1 MDLDQIIARLAE
13 ASDDELREALSLI
26 QTTVAETSQ
35 GEATEDSISA
45 LEALADAN
53 DSINTE
59 LGRRAEAAAELA
71 ARQEAALGRFTSS
84 TDDGGEAD
92 GEGTDGEDG
101 GAEGETDG
109 DADDGDG
116 TEGDG
121 DGGEGAEGA
130 DGAVTAA
137 GRRKAKLGSIS
148 RAAAKRNRATARA
161 GLSVSYAT
169 AVGEVNGF
177 ATGQRVNQDQA
188 FAAMVAKFEA
198 TNGIRGTGKHS
209 VLTVQSNY
217 PDARFLSGD
226 ASASINTGKINAIR
240 DTLTT
245 PDAITAAG
253 GLCAPLENLYDI
265 EVLGV
270 TQRPIRDT
278 ALTRFGVDRGGIQ
291 WRGAMS
297 AADITDGFGIWTVDD
312 DEDND
317 DPDAPSPAKVCGVV
331 ECPGLQSAIVYS
343 TYMCL
348 QFPNFT
354 ARFDSEWVAATTRQT
369 NIAWTRF
376 AENQLLQRI
385 LSGSKILTAPAAVS
399 ATRDV
404 LVTLD
409 KAIAYLRNRHRLND
423 MMPLRWV
430 APRWVLELFRAD
442 LTRGFSGDLDAL
454 AVADSLI
461 MSWFRARG
469 VNVTWH
475 LDGLAATTVDIPP
488 VGAGAEDIAIPAQT
502 YANAVA
508 GGVVPPFI
516 DSIDSALYPEGDWLF
531 LDGGQL
537 DLGLVRD
544 SRLNRVNR
552 YQQFMENWEGT
563 AYNGVESLR
572 LVMEV
577 QPTGAVVGTLDP
589 AAAADFTD

>member
-13 ASDDELREALSLI
+13 ASDDELREALGLI

-35 GEATEDSISA
+35 SAPTEDTISA

-53 DSINTE
+53 DAITAEMS
-59 LGRRAEAAAELA
+59 RRDEVAAELA
-71 ARQEAALGRFTSS
+71 ARQEAALGRFTSAEGENE
-84 TDDGGEAD
+84 DDAE
-92 GEGTDGEDG
+92 GEGEG
-101 GAEGETDG
+101 GAEGEGGGGNAEGTD
-109 DADDGDG
+109 D
-116 TEGDG
+116 
-121 DGGEGAEGA
+121 GAEGEGES
-130 DGAVTAA
+130 DGAAVTAA
-137 GRRKAKLGSIS
+137 GRPKAKLGSIS
-148 RAAAKRNRATARA
+148 RAAKRNRAPARA
-161 GLSVSYAT
+161 GLSVSHVT
-169 AVGEVNGF
+169 HVGEVNGF
-177 ATGQRVNQDQA
+177 STGQRVDQTQA
-188 FAAMVAKFEA
+188 LAAVLAKFEA
-198 TNGIRGTGKHS
+198 TDNVRGTGVKHP
-209 VLTVQSNY
+209 VLSVQSRY
-217 PDARFLSGD
+217 PEARFLSGD
-226 ASASINTGKINAIR
+226 SSASINTGKINAIR

-291 WRGAMS
+291 WRPAMS
-297 AADITDGFGIWTVDD
+297 AADITEGFGVWTVTD
-312 DEDND
+312 DEGND
-317 DPDAPSPAKVCGVV
+317 DPDAPSPAKACAVV
-331 ECPGLQSAIVYS
+331 ECPGLQDAIVYS

-354 ARFDSEWVAATTRQT
+354 ARFDAEWVAAVTRQT
-369 NIAWTRF
+369 NVAWARYS
-376 AENQLLQRI
+376 ENLLLQRM
-385 LSGSKILTAPAAVS
+385 LAGSKILTAPSQVS

-404 LVTLD
+404 LVNLD

-423 MMPLRWV
+423 MVPLRWL

-461 MSWFRARG
+461 LSWFRARG

-475 LDGLAATTVDIPP
+475 LDGMGATVVDIPP
-488 VGAGAEDIAIPAQT
+488 VGAGPEDISIPSQV

-508 GGVVPPFI
+508 GGVIPPFI
-516 DSIDSALYPEGDWLF
+516 DTIDSVLYPEGDWLF

-572 LVMEV
+572 LTMTV